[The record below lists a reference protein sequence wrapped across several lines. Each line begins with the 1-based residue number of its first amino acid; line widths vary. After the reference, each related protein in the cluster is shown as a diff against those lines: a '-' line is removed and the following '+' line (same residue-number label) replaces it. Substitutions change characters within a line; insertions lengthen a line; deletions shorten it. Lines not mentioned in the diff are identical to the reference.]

1 MVEKP
6 GGPEVLQSVRIPEPK
21 PRADHELVTLI
32 AAGVSRTD
40 VLMRENQYFG
50 LLEFP
55 YIPGRELIGFDTQGR
70 RVAGFTSDGAY
81 AETVSVRKGLL
92 WEVPDDLDH
101 DEACALTLEGQTAW
115 HLLHTALAVRRGET
129 IVIPN
134 AASAVGIYA
143 VQLAKI
149 HGCRVIAMDA
159 SGDHEDIR
167 LQVVRDLGADA
178 VIDYRETEGLA
189 DRIREAAGGDA
200 SAALGLIGGDVFA
213 ATLDALS
220 FRGRM
225 VIDGSSSPLKG
236 ESSLGRPW
244 WQAPS
249 PSADSSCPPFSRTG
263 TPRKT
268 QCRRSS
274 RSRES
279 VHSKP
284 RSSPG
289 MHWRMRVP
297 PTGPWLRAPLGRS
310 SSIPVTSGTEID
322 HPNRVVTSDHPS
334 PCP

>member
-1 MVEKP
+1 MRAIMVEKP

-167 LQVVRDLGADA
+167 LQVVRSLGADT

-225 VIDGSSSPLKG
+225 VIDGSSSPLAG
-236 ESSLGRPW
+236 GVV
-244 WQAPS
+244 
-249 PSADSSCPPFSRTG
+249 
-263 TPRKT
+263 
-268 QCRRSS
+268 
-274 RSRES
+274 SREALVTGSKS
-279 VHSKP
+279 VSGFFLPPLFQDRHATENAMQTIFALAGIGALKTP
-284 RSSPG
+284 EFTRYALEDARSAHRAMAAGAPG
-289 MHWRMRVP
+289 KIILNPGHFWY
-297 PTGPWLRAPLGRS
+297 
-310 SSIPVTSGTEID
+310 
-322 HPNRVVTSDHPS
+322 
-334 PCP
+334 